1 MTLLSNLREFTGEWL
16 TLHVRAEPGGR
27 GCERRIL
34 TGNLMKHGKDIWV
47 GIKMVRNDK
56 KENCHDLPKLR
67 KTSQSKAHKDPQN
80 CQH

>member
-1 MTLLSNLREFTGEWL
+1 MTLVSNLREFTGEWL
-16 TLHVRAEPGGR
+16 TLHVRAELGGR

-34 TGNLMKHGKDIWV
+34 MSNPLKHGKDIWV

-56 KENCHDLPKLR
+56 KANCRDLPKLR
-67 KTSQSKAHKDPQN
+67 KTSQSKAHKDTQN